1 MEHVLQ
7 TNQLSKRYG
16 KHQALENVSIR
27 VRKGEIYGLIGKNG
41 AGKST
46 LFKVIMGLAKKSS
59 GEVELFGMKTE
70 KELNEAKHRMGFM
83 MEANFFPY
91 LTAQQNLEFFRKL
104 KGIADRSEVDRVL
117 KLVEMDGVKKPF
129 KSFSMGMKQRI
140 AIANAMMGNPDLVVL
155 DEPIN
160 GLDPQGIADFRKL
173 VQKLN
178 QERQMTFVVS
188 SHILGELGLMATRFG
203 FIHDG
208 KLVEEID
215 RETIRQKTQE
225 RVVIKVNDPE
235 RGSSLLEET
244 FEEIQY
250 HVNGDQ
256 ELVIMNRTDESD
268 TFVEL
273 FTSNGL
279 KVSKVQPQERTLEEY
294 YLELIRQG
302 GDAHVAIH

>member
-1 MEHVLQ
+1 MEYVLQ

-16 KHQALENVSIR
+16 KHQALDKVSIH

-46 LFKVIMGLAKKSS
+46 LFKVIMGLAKQSS
-59 GEVELFGMKTE
+59 GEVRLFHAKTE
-70 KELNEAKHRMGFM
+70 NERNEAKHRMGFM

-91 LTAQQNLEFFRKL
+91 LTAKQNLEFFRKL
-104 KGIADRSEVDRVL
+104 KGIADKNEVDRVL
-117 KLVEMDGVKKPF
+117 KLVEMDGIKKPF
-129 KSFSMGMKQRI
+129 KSFSMGMKQRV
-140 AIANAMMGNPDLVVL
+140 AIANAMMGNPDLVLL

-178 QERQMTFVVS
+178 QERQMTFLVS
-188 SHILGELGLMATRFG
+188 SHILGELGMMATRFG
-203 FIHDG
+203 FIHEG

-215 RETIRQKTQE
+215 RETIHQKTQE
-225 RVVIKVNDPE
+225 RVVIKVNDVE
-235 RGSSLLEET
+235 LGSTLLERT
-244 FEEIQY
+244 FEKIRY

-256 ELVIMNRTDESD
+256 EFVIMDHTDEVD

-294 YLELIRQG
+294 YLELIKKG
-302 GDAHVAIH
+302 ENANVAVH